1 MLDCSC
7 RWLAIKR
14 ALGLFSLLTLLGLSA
29 CSHWPGF
36 KPELPAVKLRL
47 PAPPAAFRLEG
58 RVAVKA
64 GEASFS
70 GGLSWQ
76 RESAREEL
84 LLRSP
89 LGQGVAELRG
99 DAAGMELKDA
109 QGRLYFATDAD
120 ALVKQ
125 ALGLELPLRGLAWWV
140 VGLPR
145 PGAAYRATPDADG
158 HLGELEQ
165 DGWQILFTR
174 YDLQHGQP
182 LPGKLVARRD
192 EAFEVRVVV
201 DTWVLP

>member
-1 MLDCSC
+1 MLQCSC
-7 RWLAIKR
+7 RWLAIKLV
-14 ALGLFSLLTLLGLSA
+14 LGLLALFGVSA

-36 KPELPAVKLRL
+36 KPESPAAEFRL
-47 PAPPAAFRLEG
+47 PTPPVAFRLEG

-64 GEASFS
+64 GEEAFS
-70 GGLSWQ
+70 GGLTWQ
-76 RESAREEL
+76 RESARDEL
-84 LLRSP
+84 LFRSP

-120 ALVKQ
+120 ALVKK

-145 PGAAYRATPDADG
+145 PGATYRATPDVDG

-165 DGWQILFTR
+165 DGWQILFSR

-192 EAFEVRVVV
+192 EALEVRVVV
-201 DTWVLP
+201 DTWELP

>member
-1 MLDCSC
+1 MHLYLC
-7 RWLAIKR
+7 RGRAIKR
-14 ALGLFSLLTLLGLSA
+14 ALGLVALLSLSA

-36 KPELPAVKLRL
+36 KPASSAVELRL
-47 PAPPAAFRLEG
+47 PAALANFRLEG

-64 GEASFS
+64 GEESFS
-70 GGLSWQ
+70 GGLAWQ
-76 RESAREEL
+76 RESSREEL

-120 ALVKQ
+120 ALVKKT
-125 ALGLELPLRGLAWWV
+125 LGLELPLRGLAWWV

-145 PGAAYRATPDADG
+145 PGATYRATPDADG
-158 HLGELEQ
+158 LLGTLEQ

-174 YDLQHGQP
+174 YELRQGRP

-192 EAFEVRVVV
+192 EALEVRVVV
-201 DTWVLP
+201 DTWELP